1 MLDKLKGTVDSELLA
16 SVFANKLHH
25 PGLGIWTNSMNYS
38 TFDKIFLK

>member
-25 PGLGIWTNSMNYS
+25 PGLGIWSN
-38 TFDKIFLK
+38 FDKFFDF